1 MHCSSKLPTKTF
13 LDYQTY
19 ESPCT
24 QSKHPVLF
32 WRPLLENVEYC
43 GSENLSSD
51 VLGVFKKFH
60 LHLEVYDSTDTNA
73 GFGIVSILGLWI
85 LAHWIVLKKKNM

>member
-13 LDYQTY
+13 LDYQTN

-60 LHLEVYDSTDTNA
+60 FHLEVYDSTDTNV

-85 LAHWIVLKKKNM
+85 LAHWIVLKKNM